1 MQGTSRPFS
10 EKIKMFFFFCLE
22 EVQSHVLK
30 FKIAI

>member
-10 EKIKMFFFFCLE
+10 EKIKMYFFCLE